1 MHTQL
6 LKLRDRLE
14 VAERTLAFQ
23 FEKPAAFAFK
33 PGQYINLT
41 LLDPP
46 ETDAEGNVRTFSIAS
61 APGEQGLMVATRMR
75 ASAFKRVVAHM
86 PLGTEMR
93 LEGPFGNLTLHAD
106 TTRPAAFLAGG
117 IGITPFRSI
126 LVHAAKA
133 RLPHRL
139 FLFYSNRRPEDAAF
153 LDELQ
158 ALQRENSN
166 YTFIGTMTAMER
178 SERRW
183 LGETGHVDQAMLARV
198 LKGVAR
204 PIFYIAGPPQ
214 MVSGLHA
221 VVKGAGVSDGDIRTE
236 NFTGY

>member
-1 MHTQL
+1 MHTQRV
-6 LKLRDRLE
+6 KLQDRLE

-23 FEKPAAFAFK
+23 FEKPAGFTFK

-61 APGEQGLMVATRMR
+61 APGEHALMVATRMR
-75 ASAFKRVVAHM
+75 DSAFKRVAARM
-86 PLGTEMR
+86 PLGTEVQ
-93 LEGPFGNLTLHAD
+93 LEGPFGNLTRHAD
-106 TTRPAAFLAGG
+106 ATRPAAFLAGG

-126 LVHAAKA
+126 LVHAAKT

-158 ALQRENSN
+158 ALQRENRN

-178 SERRW
+178 SQRPW
-183 LGETGHVDQAMLARV
+183 LGATGHLNQTLLARI
-198 LKGVAR
+198 LNGVVR
-204 PIFYIAGPPQ
+204 PIFYIAGPSQ
-214 MVSGLHA
+214 MVSALHA
-221 VVKGAGVSDGDIRTE
+221 MVKGAGVSDSDIRTE

>member
-1 MHTQL
+1 VHTQL

-23 FEKPAAFAFK
+23 FEKPAAFTFK

-46 ETDAEGNVRTFSIAS
+46 ETDTEGNVRTFSIAS
-61 APGEQGLMVATRMR
+61 APGEPTLMVATRMR
-75 ASAFKRVVAHM
+75 DSAFKRVAGRM
-86 PLGTEMR
+86 PLGTEVR
-93 LEGPFGNLTLHAD
+93 LEGPFGNLTLHGDA
-106 TTRPAAFLAGG
+106 TRPAAFLAGG

-158 ALQRENSN
+158 ALQQENPN
-166 YTFIGTMTAMER
+166 YTFVGTMTAMER
-178 SERRW
+178 SERPW
-183 LGETGHVDQAMLARV
+183 LGETGHMNRTMLAQV
-198 LKGVAR
+198 LNGVAR

-221 VVKGAGVSDGDIRTE
+221 MLNGAGVTNSVVRTE
-236 NFTGY
+236 NFVGY

>member
-6 LKLRDRLE
+6 LKLQDRRE

-23 FEKPAAFAFK
+23 FVKPAAFTFK

-61 APGEQGLMVATRMR
+61 APGEHTLMVATRMR
-75 ASAFKRVVAHM
+75 DSAFKRVAGSM
-86 PLGTEMR
+86 PLGTDVR

-106 TTRPAAFLAGG
+106 ATRPAAFLAGG
-117 IGITPFRSI
+117 IGITPCRSI

-133 RLPHRL
+133 RLSHRL
-139 FLFYSNRRPEDAAF
+139 FLFYSNRRPEDAPF

-158 ALQRENSN
+158 ALQRENPN
-166 YTFIGTMTAMER
+166 YTFIGTMTEMQR
-178 SERRW
+178 SQRPW
-183 LGETGHVDQAMLARV
+183 LGEIGHVDQAMLARV
-198 LKGVAR
+198 LGGVAR

-221 VVKGAGVSDGDIRTE
+221 MVKGTGVSDSDIRTE

>member
-1 MHTQL
+1 M
-6 LKLRDRLE
+6 RD
-14 VAERTLAFQ
+14 T
-23 FEKPAAFAFK
+23 
-33 PGQYINLT
+33 
-41 LLDPP
+41 
-46 ETDAEGNVRTFSIAS
+46 
-61 APGEQGLMVATRMR
+61 
-75 ASAFKRVVAHM
+75 AFKRVVARM
-86 PLGTEMR
+86 PLGTEVR
-93 LEGPFGNLTLHAD
+93 LGGPFGNLTLHTDA
-106 TTRPAAFLAGG
+106 TRPAAFLAGG

-133 RLPHRL
+133 RLPHRV

-158 ALQRENSN
+158 ALQRENPN

-178 SERRW
+178 SERPW

-198 LKGVAR
+198 LSGVAR

-221 VVKGAGVSDGDIRTE
+221 VVNGGGVSDSDIRTE

>member
-1 MHTQL
+1 MRTQL
-6 LKLRDRLE
+6 VKLKTRLE

-23 FEKPAAFAFK
+23 FEKPAGFTFK
-33 PGQYINLT
+33 PGQYINIT

-61 APGEQGLMVATRMR
+61 APGEHALMVATRMR
-75 ASAFKRVVAHM
+75 DSAFKRVAARM
-86 PLGTEMR
+86 PLGTEVR

-106 TTRPAAFLAGG
+106 ATRPAAFLAGG

-126 LVHAAKA
+126 LVHAAQA

-158 ALQRENSN
+158 ALQRENPN
-166 YTFIGTMTAMER
+166 YTFVGTMTAIER
-178 SERRW
+178 SQRPW
-183 LGETGHVDQAMLARV
+183 LGETAHLNQTMLARI
-198 LKGVAR
+198 LNGVVR

-221 VVKGAGVSDGDIRTE
+221 MLNGAGVTDSDIRTE

>member
-1 MHTQL
+1 MQTQMV
-6 LKLRDRLE
+6 KLQDRLE
-14 VAERTLAFQ
+14 VAERTLAFG
-23 FEKPAAFAFK
+23 FEKPGAFTFK

-61 APGEQGLMVATRMR
+61 APGEQTLMVATRMR
-75 ASAFKRVVAHM
+75 DSAFKRVAGRM
-86 PLGTEMR
+86 PLGTEVR

-106 TTRPAAFLAGG
+106 ATRPAAFLAGG

-126 LVHAAKA
+126 VVHAAKA

-153 LDELQ
+153 LNELQ
-158 ALQRENSN
+158 ALERENPN

-178 SERRW
+178 SQRPW
-183 LGETGHVDQAMLARV
+183 LGETGHMNQTMLAPV
-198 LKGVAR
+198 LNGVAR
-204 PIFYIAGPPQ
+204 PIFYIAGPPR

-221 VVKGAGVSDGDIRTE
+221 MLNGAGVTDHDIRTE
-236 NFTGY
+236 SFTGY

>member
-1 MHTQL
+1 MQTQMV
-6 LKLRDRLE
+6 KLQDRLE
-14 VAERTLAFQ
+14 VAERTLAFR
-23 FEKPAAFAFK
+23 FEKPGAFTFK

-61 APGEQGLMVATRMR
+61 APGEQTLMVATRMR
-75 ASAFKRVVAHM
+75 DSAFKRVAGRM
-86 PLGTEMR
+86 PLGTEVR

-106 TTRPAAFLAGG
+106 ATRPAAFLAGG

-126 LVHAAKA
+126 VVHAAKA

-153 LDELQ
+153 LDDLQ
-158 ALQRENSN
+158 ALQEDNPN
-166 YTFIGTMTAMER
+166 YTFIGTMTAMENSQR
-178 SERRW
+178 PW
-183 LGETGHVDQAMLARV
+183 LGETGHLNQTLLAPV
-198 LKGVAR
+198 LNGVAR
-204 PIFYIAGPPQ
+204 PLFYIAGPPQ

-221 VVKGAGVSDGDIRTE
+221 MLNGAGVSDRDIRTE
-236 NFTGY
+236 SFTGY

>member
-1 MHTQL
+1 M
-6 LKLRDRLE
+6 LKLEDRLE

-23 FEKPAAFAFK
+23 FEKPPMFTFK

-61 APGEQGLMVATRMR
+61 APCEQALMVATRMR
-75 ASAFKRVVAHM
+75 ASAFKQVFARM
-86 PLGTEMR
+86 PRGTEVR
-93 LEGPFGNLTLHAD
+93 IEGPFGNLTLHAD
-106 TTRPAAFLAGG
+106 ATRPAAFLAGG

-126 LVHAAKA
+126 LVHAARA

-158 ALQRENSN
+158 ALQRDNPN
-166 YTFIGTMTAMER
+166 YTFIGTMTEMER
-178 SERRW
+178 SQRPW
-183 LGETGHVDQAMLARV
+183 LGETGHVDQTMLARV
-198 LKGVAR
+198 LNGVAR
-204 PIFYIAGPPQ
+204 PIFYIAGPPR